1 MNFIKRIF
9 LYGIVNILVVLT
21 ISITLSLL
29 GVNSYLTA
37 SGLDFRAL
45 LLFCLVWGMAGSL
58 FSLLISRISAKMLM
72 GVKVIDPKT
81 SNADQAKLVQIV
93 HNLAQQA
100 GLPAMPEVGYYVSNE
115 VNAFATGP
123 TKSRALVAV
132 STGLFNSMNWD
143 QIEGV
148 LGHEISHVANGDMV
162 TMTLVQGIINAM
174 VMFLARALSYIIM
187 NRGRDRD
194 ASPRNS
200 YFLTYIFEII
210 FSFLGLIAVNWFSR
224 MREYRAD
231 EGSARLAGREKMISA
246 LQALRGKLDYADM
259 TDHKSLAAF
268 KISGRPSKFANLFS
282 THPSLEDR
290 INHLKE
296 MRN

>member
-9 LYGIVNILVVLT
+9 LYGIVNILVVIT

-29 GVNSYLTA
+29 GVNGYITQY
-37 SGLDFRAL
+37 GIDFNAL
-45 LLFCLVWGMAGSL
+45 LVFCLVWGMAGSL
-58 FSLLISRISAKMLM
+58 FSLLISRISAKMIM

-81 SNADQAKLVQIV
+81 ANPDLAKLVQMV

-132 STGLFNSMNWD
+132 STGLFNKMSWD

-174 VMFLARALSYIIM
+174 VMFLARVISFMIM

-194 ASPRNS
+194 SSPRNS
-200 YFLTYIFEII
+200 YFLTYILEIVL
-210 FSFLGLIAVNWFSR
+210 SFLGLIVVNWFSR
-224 MREYRAD
+224 IREYRAD

-246 LQALRGKLDYADM
+246 LQALGGQIAYADM

-268 KISGRPSKFANLFS
+268 KISGKRSKFANLFS

-290 INHLKE
+290 INHLKK
-296 MRN
+296 MSN